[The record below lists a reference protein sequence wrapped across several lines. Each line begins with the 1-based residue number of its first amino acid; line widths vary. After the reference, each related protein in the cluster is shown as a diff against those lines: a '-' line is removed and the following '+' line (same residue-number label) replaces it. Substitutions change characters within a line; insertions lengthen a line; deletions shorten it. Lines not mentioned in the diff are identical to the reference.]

1 MKLVKHSSKVVEL
14 STKKKDEKKEIINQ
28 LVNEY
33 SALSEQSKTLESRK
47 SYLSKKIKEYAVK
60 HGTKDDKGSYII
72 QNDEYVFGQVASI
85 SIVMKDNIIDNLK
98 KMGFDDCVH
107 KVEVVDKDLIDK
119 YYNEGAIT
127 DDNLKELFETKENT
141 PRVMVKKLEEM
152 PEVKVYN
159 AASTKKRRK

>member
-60 HGTKDDKGSYII
+60 HGRMGS
-72 QNDEYVFGQVASI
+72 
-85 SIVMKDNIIDNLK
+85 
-98 KMGFDDCVH
+98 
-107 KVEVVDKDLIDK
+107 KV
-119 YYNEGAIT
+119 
-127 DDNLKELFETKENT
+127 
-141 PRVMVKKLEEM
+141 
-152 PEVKVYN
+152 
-159 AASTKKRRK
+159 RRKD